1 MIPSVPIPF
10 DLMISQLF
18 LPTSGR
24 GSEHGPAGRGAVL
37 GGHLTLVVD
46 HDSPE
51 TKSVITCCTIWRGV
65 IRGCMNASQ
74 EVLSHFLP
82 LSILIHRPSEKPSPD
97 SDDDIFYLE
106 EISVLQWQ

>member
-1 MIPSVPIPF
+1 
-10 DLMISQLF
+10 MISQLF

-24 GSEHGPAGRGAVL
+24 GPEHGPAGRGAVL

-74 EVLSHFLP
+74 EVLSLSLSAP
-82 LSILIHRPSEKPSPD
+82 LNSDPPSLRKALAG
-97 SDDDIFYLE
+97 FG
-106 EISVLQWQ
+106 

>member
-24 GSEHGPAGRGAVL
+24 GSEHRPAGRGAVL

-74 EVLSHFLP
+74 EVLSLSLSAP
-82 LSILIHRPSEKPSPD
+82 LNSDPPSLRKTLAG
-97 SDDDIFYLE
+97 FG
-106 EISVLQWQ
+106 